1 MKVLKRNIVVIT
13 VLLFVC
19 VAVYLN
25 WSYGETETE
34 AGSPVGTEDSVG
46 ADVTGGEAPDSAAL
60 ETDEGAGLYYENT
73 SGTLTSDMKEYF
85 DTVRLTR
92 QTARSEATETLQTI
106 TETAGTSQELI
117 DSSLTDIATIAKW
130 TMEEAE
136 IESLIMAKGF
146 ADCVVFMSDDG
157 INVTVPSE
165 EGGLSTASVAK
176 ITDIVTSETGLGA
189 DALKIIEIK

>member
-34 AGSPVGTEDSVG
+34 AGSTAGTEDSVG
-46 ADVTGGEAPDSAAL
+46 AEAPSSEVL
-60 ETDEGAGLYYENT
+60 ETEEGAGLYYEDT

-85 DTVRLTR
+85 DTVRLNR
-92 QTARSEATETLQTI
+92 QTARDEATETLQTI
-106 TETAGTSQELI
+106 TETSGTSQELI
-117 DSSLTDIATIAKW
+117 DSSLENIATIAKW
-130 TMEEAE
+130 TMQEAE

-146 ADCVVFMSDDG
+146 DDCVVFMTDDG
-157 INVTVPSE
+157 INVTVPTE

-176 ITDIVTSETGLGA
+176 ITDIVTSETDFGA
-189 DALKIIEIK
+189 DVLKIIEIK